1 MMKCAVLDDYQNCA
15 LGFADWNS
23 LQGVEV
29 KNFTEFIP
37 TSEALA
43 AQLADYEVIV
53 AMRERT
59 RIDADLL
66 GRLPKLKL
74 IVSTGMKNEA
84 IDIEAAVKRGVLV
97 CGTKSLPTPAPE
109 LAWGLLL
116 AAARQIPQEAASV
129 RGGGWQTTIG
139 VGLDGKTLGIVGLGK
154 IGARVARVAQ
164 AFGMTVLAWQPKP
177 DEAAAKAAGVE
188 TASSM
193 DDLMERSDFVSVHM
207 VLVEETRGL
216 IDAKALAKMKPTAF
230 LINDSRGPVIDEQA
244 LIEALQQKRIAGAG
258 LDVYDVEPLPVDHP
272 FRTLPNVIAT
282 PHLGYVTKENY
293 EIFYTE
299 AVENIR
305 MWLLGTPTRVLP
317 QKK

>member
-1 MMKCAVLDDYQNCA
+1 MKCAILDDYQNCA

-29 KNFTEFIP
+29 KTFTEFIP
-37 TSEALA
+37 RPEALA

-59 RIDADLL
+59 RIDAELL

-116 AAARQIPQEAASV
+116 SAARQIPQEVASV
-129 RGGGWQTTIG
+129 RSGGWQTTIG
-139 VGLDGKTLGIVGLGK
+139 VGLEGKTLGIVGLGK

-164 AFGMTVLAWQPKP
+164 AFDMSVLAWQQRP
-177 DEAAAKAAGVE
+177 DEAASKAAGVE
-188 TASSM
+188 TASSLE
-193 DDLMERSDFVSVHM
+193 DLMERSDFVSVHM

-216 IDAKALAKMKPTAF
+216 IGANALAKMKPTAF

-258 LDVYDVEPLPVDHP
+258 LDVYDVEPLPADHP

-293 EIFYTE
+293 EIFFTE
-299 AVENIR
+299 AVEDIR

>member
-1 MMKCAVLDDYQNCA
+1 MLKCAILDDYQNCA

-37 TSEALA
+37 TPDTLA
-43 AQLADYEVIV
+43 TQLADYDIVI
-53 AMRERT
+53 AMRERS

-84 IDIEAAVKRGVLV
+84 IDTEAAAKRDVIV

-116 AAARQIPQEAASV
+116 AAARHIPQEVASV
-129 RGGGWQTTIG
+129 RDGGWQTTIG
-139 VGLDGKTLGIVGLGK
+139 IGLEGKTLGIVGMGM
-154 IGARVARVAQ
+154 IGTRVARVAQ
-164 AFGMTVLAWQPKP
+164 AFDMSVIAWQPKP
-177 DEAAAKAAGVE
+177 DEAAFKAAGVGSA
-188 TASSM
+188 ASLE
-193 DDLMERSDFVSVHM
+193 DLMERSDFVSVHM
-207 VLVEETRGL
+207 VLVEATRGL
-216 IDAKALAKMKPTAF
+216 IDAKVLAKMKPTAF
-230 LINDSRGPVIDEQA
+230 LINDSRGAVIDEQA

-258 LDVYDVEPLPVDHP
+258 LDVFDMEPLPADHP
-272 FRTLPNVIAT
+272 FRSLPNVIAT
-282 PHLGYVTKENY
+282 PHLGYVTRENY
-293 EIFYTE
+293 QLFFNE
-299 AVENIR
+299 AVEDIR
-305 MWLLGTPTRVLP
+305 MWLLGIPTRVLP

>member
-1 MMKCAVLDDYQNCA
+1 MMKCAILDDYQDCA

-29 KNFTEFIP
+29 KTFTEFIP
-37 TSEALA
+37 TPQALA

-84 IDIEAAVKRGVLV
+84 IDIEAAGKCGVLV

-116 AAARQIPQEAASV
+116 SVARQIPQEVASV
-129 RGGGWQTTIG
+129 RTGGWQTTIG
-139 VGLDGKTLGIVGLGK
+139 IGLEGKTLGIVGLGK
-154 IGARVARVAQ
+154 IGARVARIAQ
-164 AFGMTVLAWQPKP
+164 AFDMSVLAWQPKP
-177 DEAAAKAAGVE
+177 DEAAFQAAGVE
-188 TASSM
+188 AAASLE
-193 DDLMERSDFVSVHM
+193 DLMERSDFVSVHM
-207 VLVEETRGL
+207 VLVKETRGL
-216 IDAKALAKMKPTAF
+216 IDAKALAKMKPSAF

-258 LDVYDVEPLPVDHP
+258 LDVYDVEPLPTDHP

-293 EIFYTE
+293 EVFFTE
-299 AVENIR
+299 AVEDIR

-317 QKK
+317 QRK